1 MCISDRDKLV
11 LDLGAS
17 FIIQHD
23 ENMVTQG
30 KYYNPLPAL
39 YLFPRSD
46 DFDEIRL
53 FERWDPVRGYMVQY
67 WPYGEG
73 AHSPVSYTHLDV
85 YKRQPPSITCRAT

>member
-1 MCISDRDKLV
+1 
-11 LDLGAS
+11 
-17 FIIQHD
+17 
-23 ENMVTQG
+23 MVTQG

-73 AHSPVSYTHLDV
+73 AHSLQNPYWIQNRMNRETSKRRYMLNASLRWNHRLDE
-85 YKRQPPSITCRAT
+85 RFGLRAGR